1 MEFFE
6 FVIVLVGMV
15 GGFITVWTFI
25 LYQRKEK
32 KVRLSTETE
41 YDIRELS
48 AIARSLSTRI
58 DTLEAILDA
67 EVPTWREQH
76 EPPQQA
82 L

>member
-6 FVIVLVGMV
+6 FVIVLVGMI

-32 KVRLSTETE
+32 KVRLSSETE

-48 AIARSLSTRI
+48 AIARSLSARI

-67 EVPTWREQH
+67 EVPTWREQN
-76 EPPQQA
+76 ELPR
-82 L
+82 

>member
-25 LYQRKEK
+25 LYQRTEK

-67 EVPTWREQH
+67 EVPTWRAQH
-76 EPPQQA
+76 EPPQQT

>member
-1 MEFFE
+1 MEFLE
-6 FVIVLVGMV
+6 FIIVLVGMI

-32 KVRLSTETE
+32 KVRLSSETE

-48 AIARSLSTRI
+48 AIARSLSARI

-67 EVPTWREQH
+67 EVPTWREQNELPH
-76 EPPQQA
+76 
-82 L
+82 

>member
-32 KVRLSTETE
+32 KERLSTETE

-67 EVPTWREQH
+67 EVPTWRAQH
-76 EPPQQA
+76 ESPRQS

>member
-67 EVPTWREQH
+67 EVPTWRAQH
-76 EPPQQA
+76 EPPQPT